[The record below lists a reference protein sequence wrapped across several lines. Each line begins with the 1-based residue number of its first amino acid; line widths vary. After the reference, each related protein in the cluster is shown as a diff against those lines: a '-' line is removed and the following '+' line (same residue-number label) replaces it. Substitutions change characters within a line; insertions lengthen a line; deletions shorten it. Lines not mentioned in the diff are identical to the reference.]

1 MIDRRTA
8 IADIL
13 KDRPENLLV
22 ISGLGSP
29 TYDVAAA
36 GDIPHNFY
44 LWGAMGGAA
53 SMGLGLALA
62 RPEARVL
69 VITGDGEMLMGMG
82 SLATLGAKAPANLAV
97 LVIDNE
103 AFGETGG
110 QTSHTGKA
118 TNLAAVALACGFR
131 HVWTA
136 HKQSDL
142 AVMKQLVLEETG
154 PVLGVIKAA
163 SGELPRVLPE
173 RDGHIIRNRFITAT
187 SNREFGENR

>member
-1 MIDRRTA
+1 MIERRNA
-8 IADIL
+8 VADIL

-36 GDIPHNFY
+36 GDVPHNFY

-62 RPEARVL
+62 RPDARVL

-82 SLATLGAKAPANLAV
+82 SLATLGAKAPGNLAV

-142 AVMKQLVLEETG
+142 ARMKQLVLEETG
-154 PVLGVIKAA
+154 PVLGVIKTA

-173 RDGHIIRNRFITAT
+173 RDGHTIRNRFITVT
-187 SNREFGENR
+187 TNRKFGENK

>member
-1 MIDRRTA
+1 MIERRGA
-8 IADIL
+8 IAAIL
-13 KDRPENLLV
+13 EDRPDNLLV

-36 GDIPHNFY
+36 GDVARNFY

-62 RPEARVL
+62 RPDARVL

-82 SLATLGAKAPANLAV
+82 SLASLGAKAPDNLAI

-110 QTSHTGKA
+110 QTSHTGKT
-118 TNLAAVALACGFR
+118 TNLAAVALACGFKQ
-131 HVWTA
+131 VATV
-136 HKQSDL
+136 HKQQEL
-142 AVMKQLVLEETG
+142 AGLKQLLLDVTG
-154 PVLGVIKAA
+154 PVLGVIKTTA
-163 SGELPRVLPE
+163 GELPRVLPE
-173 RDGHIIRNRFITAT
+173 RDGHIIRNTFKTAISTT
-187 SNREFGENR
+187 SN

>member
-1 MIDRRTA
+1 MIDRRDGVAT
-8 IADIL
+8 IL

-36 GDIPHNFY
+36 GDVAENFY
-44 LWGAMGGAA
+44 LWGAMGGSA

-62 RPEARVL
+62 RPDARVL
-69 VITGDGEMLMGMG
+69 VVTGDGEALMGMG
-82 SLATLGAKAPANLAV
+82 SLATLGAKASENLAV

-110 QTSHTGKA
+110 QTSHTGKT

-131 HVWTA
+131 HVCTA
-136 HKQSDL
+136 HKKSDL
-142 AVMKQLVLEETG
+142 ADLKQAMLEKTG
-154 PVLGVIKAA
+154 PVLGVIKAG

-173 RDGHIIRNRFITAT
+173 RDGHAIRNRFKTAT
-187 SNREFGENR
+187 YNQEIGEKI

>member
-1 MIDRRTA
+1 MIGRREA
-8 IADIL
+8 IAEVL
-13 KDRPENLLV
+13 KGRPDNLLV

-36 GDIPHNFY
+36 GDVGQNFY

-62 RPEARVL
+62 RPDARVL

-82 SLATLGAKAPANLAV
+82 SLATLGAKAPANLAI

-110 QTSHTGKA
+110 QTSHTGKT
-118 TNLAAVALACGFR
+118 TNLAAVALACGFKQ
-131 HVWTA
+131 VATA
-136 HKQSDL
+136 HKQPDL
-142 AVMKQLVLEETG
+142 AVVKQLVLDDTG
-154 PVLGVIKAA
+154 PVLGVIKTD
-163 SGELPRVLPE
+163 SDELPRVLPE
-173 RDGHIIRNRFITAT
+173 RDGHIIRNTFKTAT
-187 SNREFGENR
+187 TIQQHGERK

>member
-1 MIDRRTA
+1 MIERREA
-8 IADIL
+8 VAEIL
-13 KDRPENLLV
+13 KDRTENLLV

-36 GDIPHNFY
+36 GDNPHNFY

-62 RPEARVL
+62 RPDARVL
-69 VITGDGEMLMGMG
+69 VISGDGEMLMGMG
-82 SLATLGAKAPANLAV
+82 SLATLGARAPGNLAL

-110 QTSHTGKA
+110 QTSHTGKS

-131 HVWTA
+131 FVLTA

-142 AVMKQLVLEETG
+142 AAMKQLVLEETG
-154 PVLGVIKAA
+154 PVLGVIKTGL
-163 SGELPRVLPE
+163 GELPRVLPE
-173 RDGHIIRNRFITAT
+173 RDGHAIRNRFVTAT
-187 SNREFGENR
+187 ANRQFGESK

>member
-1 MIDRRTA
+1 MIERRDA
-8 IADIL
+8 IAEIL
-13 KDRPENLLV
+13 QDRPENLLV

-36 GDIPHNFY
+36 GDVAQNFY

-62 RPEARVL
+62 RPDARVL
-69 VITGDGEMLMGMG
+69 VITGDGEMLMGLG
-82 SLATLGAKAPANLAV
+82 SLATLGAKAPDNLAV

-110 QTSHTGKA
+110 QASHTGKA
-118 TNLAAVALACGFR
+118 TNLAAVALACGFK

-136 HKQSDL
+136 HKQPDL
-142 AVMKQLVLEETG
+142 AVMKQIVLEEAG
-154 PVLGVIKAA
+154 PVLGVIKTG

-173 RDGHIIRNRFITAT
+173 RDGHAIRNRFIASTT
-187 SNREFGENR
+187 NQEFGEKI

>member
-1 MIDRRTA
+1 MIGRRDA
-8 IADIL
+8 IAEIL
-13 KDRPENLLV
+13 KDRPDNLLV

-36 GDIPHNFY
+36 GDVAQNFY

-62 RPEARVL
+62 RPDARVL
-69 VITGDGEMLMGMG
+69 VITGDGEMLMGLG
-82 SLATLGAKAPANLAV
+82 SLATLAAKAPANLAI

-110 QTSHTGKA
+110 QTSHTGKT
-118 TNLAAVALACGFR
+118 TNLAAVALACGFKQ
-131 HVWTA
+131 VATA

-142 AVMKQLVLEETG
+142 AAVKQLVLEDAG
-154 PVLGVIKAA
+154 PVLGVIKTG
-163 SGELPRVLPE
+163 SDELPRVLPE
-173 RDGHIIRNRFITAT
+173 RDGHIIRNTFKTALT
-187 SNREFGENR
+187 NQQNGESK

>member
-1 MIDRRTA
+1 MIDRREA
-8 IADIL
+8 VAAIL
-13 KDRPENLLV
+13 KDRPDNLVV

-36 GDIPHNFY
+36 GDMAQNFY

-62 RPEARVL
+62 RRDTRVL
-69 VITGDGEMLMGMG
+69 VITGDGEMLMGLG
-82 SLATLGAKAPANLAV
+82 SLATLGGKAPDNLAV

-131 HVWTA
+131 RVSTA
-136 HKQSDL
+136 HKQSEL
-142 AVMKQLVLEETG
+142 AVLKQLVLEETG
-154 PVLGVIKAA
+154 PVLGVVKTGSA
-163 SGELPRVLPE
+163 ELPRVLPE
-173 RDGHIIRNRFITAT
+173 RDGHAIRNRFIEATANPGFGG
-187 SNREFGENR
+187 NR